1 MYFIV
6 VKILKQVTTHN
17 LMIPVN
23 MLQQRNKED
32 PIATY
37 YRVSDPYLRIKYVDH
52 FQAGVRSRDVERL
65 QKSTA

>member
-1 MYFIV
+1 
-6 VKILKQVTTHN
+6 
-17 LMIPVN
+17 MIPVN

-37 YRVSDPYLRIKYVDH
+37 YRVSDPYLRVKYADH